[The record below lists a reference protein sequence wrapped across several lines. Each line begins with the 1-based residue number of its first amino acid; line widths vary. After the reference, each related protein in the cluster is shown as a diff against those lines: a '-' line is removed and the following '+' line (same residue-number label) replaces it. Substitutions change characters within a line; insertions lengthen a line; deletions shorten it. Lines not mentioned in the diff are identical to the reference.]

1 MKLHGVLRY
10 FQSSGNI
17 LVTQPFCQHGQ
28 NFQFS
33 GTECFVRNKLARLGI
48 SRQQREHVFTAEY
61 DQSGGG
67 AQNGGYDLS
76 ARSVSG

>member
-10 FQSSGNI
+10 FQSSGN
-17 LVTQPFCQHGQ
+17 
-28 NFQFS
+28 
-33 GTECFVRNKLARLGI
+33 KLARLGI
-48 SRQQREHVFTAEY
+48 SGQQREHVFTAEY

-67 AQNGGYDLS
+67 SQNGSYDLS